1 MKKIVS
7 LFLVFPL
14 IFATSGCSAFRSST
28 QTISVTT
35 DQPDTEIY
43 INGSMAGRGSTSM
56 PVKRNQNASIMAK
69 KEGFITVQR
78 SIGKT
83 LNTTGI
89 LDIIGG
95 VLILLPLFGLLAPG
109 AYSLDEENI
118 SISMIKA

>member
-1 MKKIVS
+1 
-7 LFLVFPL
+7 
-14 IFATSGCSAFRSST
+14 
-28 QTISVTT
+28 
-35 DQPDTEIY
+35 
-43 INGSMAGRGSTSM
+43 M